1 MGIFNWFDKKEV
13 MVVEETVVTNTVSQ
27 YEFSLAYNDL
37 AVLIQELTAVVHDN
51 KTQVDKLSNQLD
63 QFIGITNTRLDL
75 IQKLAEEYK
84 SEDAVN
90 VAMLNTAI
98 QSVAFSL
105 KQEIDDV
112 MNQRSA
118 IVDPAPVSAPPIG
131 WMNALRDEVMQ
142 QSQIAR
148 MEMKSYVDD
157 CITAYDVNED
167 AELEERLANLSPIS
181 PEEIDALYMDEAETT
196 TLAQKTL
203 NGFRA
208 EVYNKA
214 LADIRLIPTSRA
226 TIAAVRAFLVKFV
239 ESMKPV

>member
-1 MGIFNWFDKKEV
+1 
-13 MVVEETVVTNTVSQ
+13 
-27 YEFSLAYNDL
+27 
-37 AVLIQELTAVVHDN
+37 
-51 KTQVDKLSNQLD
+51 
-63 QFIGITNTRLDL
+63 
-75 IQKLAEEYK
+75 
-84 SEDAVN
+84 
-90 VAMLNTAI
+90 MLNTAI

-112 MNQRSA
+112 MNRQSA

>member
-27 YEFSLAYNDL
+27 YEFSLAFNDL
-37 AVLIQELTAVVHDN
+37 AVLIQELTAVVYDN

-75 IQKLAEEYK
+75 IQKLAEENK

-167 AELEERLANLSPIS
+167 VELEERLANLSPIS